1 MKVLRL
7 FSLAGVAGLLMINGP
22 GLATEQPELF
32 ECMLEPHVV
41 SEIGSQVE
49 GIIEDIKVARGEFV
63 EEGQVL
69 VALKADLEKAAVEL
83 ARARAASKVAI
94 RSGKVRHKFGERK
107 YQRSLELLQ
116 KDFVSDFDMDQANTE
131 KQLAELALEEARE
144 NHKIAQLELQRAVEM
159 LEIRT
164 IRSPLQGVVVE
175 KYQAKGERVTEQP
188 ILQLAQIDPLN
199 VEVILPVSMLGRI
212 TTGMQG
218 RIRTEAADQKIHTG
232 RVVVVDDIVNAA
244 SGMFGVRLELPNPDR
259 EIAAGLKCQVTF
271 FPAEENQA
279 EPANQESAD

>member
-1 MKVLRL
+1 MRNWMMKLLRL
-7 FSLAGVAGLLMINGP
+7 FFLAGVNGLLMTSGTS
-22 GLATEQPELF
+22 LAAEQPETF

-41 SEIGSQVE
+41 SEIGSHVE

-69 VALKADLEKAAVEL
+69 VALKADLEKAVVEL
-83 ARARAASKVAI
+83 ARARAESNVAI
-94 RSGKVRHKFGERK
+94 RSGKVRQKFGERK

-116 KDFVSDFDMDQANTE
+116 KDFVSDFDLDQANTE

-144 NHKIAQLELQRAVEM
+144 NHKIAQLELQRAIEM

-199 VEVILPVSMLGRI
+199 VEVILPVNMLGRI

-218 RIRTEAADQKIHTG
+218 SIRTEASDQKTHTG

-244 SGMFGVRLELPNPDR
+244 SGMFGVRLELPNPER
-259 EIAAGLKCQVTF
+259 KIPAGLRCQVTF
-271 FPAEENQA
+271 LPEEVNQA
-279 EPANQESAD
+279 ELSD

>member
-1 MKVLRL
+1 MKLSRL
-7 FSLAGVAGLLMINGP
+7 FFLFGVPGLLLTSGTGMT
-22 GLATEQPELF
+22 AEQSEVF

-49 GIIEDIKVARGEFV
+49 GIIEDIKVARGDFV

-69 VALKADLEKAAVEL
+69 VTLKADLEKAAVEL

-107 YQRSLELLQ
+107 YQRSMELLQ

-144 NHKIAQLELQRAVEM
+144 NHKIAQLELQRAIEM

-199 VEVILPVSMLGRI
+199 VEVILPVDMLGRI

-218 RIRTEAADQKIHTG
+218 RIRTEASDQKTHTG
-232 RVVVVDDIVNAA
+232 QVVVVDDIINAA

-259 EIAAGLKCQVTF
+259 EIPAGLRCQVTF
-271 FPAEENQA
+271 LPGEVSQA
-279 EPANQESAD
+279 ESSD